1 MRMTI
6 SLMIGGLIDLFAA
19 PVTVPLW
26 REFHQQIIAI
36 PDYGVATTN
45 LALGLL
51 DIVGFVMFVLAIGPI
66 IVWMCLN
73 YLFGP
78 PRNQF

>member
-1 MRMTI
+1 M
-6 SLMIGGLIDLFAA
+6 MITLVLGGLIDLFAA
-19 PVTVPLW
+19 QVTVPLW
-26 REFHQQIIAI
+26 KEFQEHIIAI
-36 PDYGVATTN
+36 PDYGMASTN

-51 DIVGFVMFVLAIGPI
+51 DVFTFVMFVLAIGPV
-66 IVWMCLN
+66 IVWTCLG